1 MSRANEGIIKLVF
14 LWLIGKGMKYNFPE
28 EFLWGTST
36 SALQI
41 ESASAEGSCHDWK
54 GLIAKDGTVLNE
66 TINHQC
72 HRSYDADIIASLG
85 NAYRGGFDWS
95 RLQKGPKEKLEKEV
109 VDEYRDFYGRL
120 KEKGMHLMLVLHH
133 FANPQWFVEGG
144 SWTSNQAPDIFNDY
158 VKKMAESF
166 GDLAN
171 TWNTINEPSAIAV
184 EGYLRGEFPPRKKNP
199 VAAYRV
205 FNTLSKAH
213 KLAYKSLK
221 EICPDAPVGISNNTM
236 SFHDENI
243 LGIIP
248 ARIVDKL
255 LIDSVEDHFTDS
267 DFIGF
272 SYYGRVSFDPFPLI
286 ETDAP
291 GKLDRKKREHDKMWE
306 FYPQGIKD
314 VAMRYNEKY
323 GKPIIVTENGC
334 CTDDD
339 IQRVRSISEHLKYLH
354 EAIHQGANI
363 LGYFHWSAFDNFEL
377 HLGRSFRFGLVGIDY
392 NSPELRRIP
401 KPSAIYY
408 SQISKNN
415 GLD

>member
-1 MSRANEGIIKLVF
+1 
-14 LWLIGKGMKYNFPE
+14 MKYNFPE
-28 EFLWGTST
+28 NFLWGTAT
-36 SALQI
+36 SAFQI

-54 GLIAKDGTVLNE
+54 GLRARDGSVLDE
-66 TINHQC
+66 TINHQF
-72 HRSYDADIIASLG
+72 HRLADADIIASLG

-95 RLQKGPKEKLEKEV
+95 RLQKGPKAELERKV

-133 FANPQWFVEGG
+133 FANPQWFAEGG
-144 SWTSNQAPDIFNDY
+144 SWDSSQAPEIFVDY

-166 GDLAN
+166 GDLAD
-171 TWNTINEPSAIAV
+171 TWNTINEPSAIASM
-184 EGYLRGEFPPRKKNP
+184 GYLLGQWPPRKRSLI
-199 VAAYRV
+199 AALRV
-205 FNTLSKAH
+205 FRNLSKAH
-213 KLAYKSLK
+213 RLAYRSLK
-221 EICPDAPVGISNNTM
+221 EICPDTPVGISNNTM
-236 SFHDENI
+236 SFHHENI
-243 LGIIP
+243 LGVIP
-248 ARIVDKL
+248 AAFADKL
-255 LIDSVEDHFTDS
+255 YINITEDQFSDS

-272 SYYGRVSFDPFPLI
+272 SYYGRISFDPFPLS
-286 ETDAP
+286 EMDAP

-314 VAMRYNEKY
+314 VAMRYHEKY

-339 IQRVRSISEHLKYLH
+339 IQRVRSISEHLKHLH
-354 EAIHQGANI
+354 GAIQQGADI
-363 LGYFHWSAFDNFEL
+363 KGYFHWSAFDNFEL
-377 HLGRSFRFGLVGIDY
+377 HLGRSFRFGLVGVDY
-392 NSPELRRIP
+392 NTPELKRTP

>member
-1 MSRANEGIIKLVF
+1 
-14 LWLIGKGMKYNFPE
+14 MKYNFPE
-28 EFLWGTST
+28 KFLWGTST

-54 GLIAKDGTVLNE
+54 GLRARDGSVLDE
-66 TINHQC
+66 AINHQC
-72 HRSYDADIIASLG
+72 QRAHDADIITSLG

-95 RLQKGPKEKLEKEV
+95 RLQKGPKAELEAKV
-109 VDEYRDFYGRL
+109 VNEYRDFYGRL

-144 SWTSNQAPDIFNDY
+144 SWTSSQAPGIFDDY

-166 GDLAN
+166 GDLAD
-171 TWNTINEPSAIAV
+171 TWNTINEPSGLASM
-184 EGYLRGEFPPRKKNP
+184 GYLLGQFPPRKKNP
-199 VAAYRV
+199 ITAYRA
-205 FNTLSKAH
+205 FRGLSKAH
-213 KLAYKSLK
+213 KLAYRSLK
-221 EICPDAPVGISNNTM
+221 GICPDAPVGISNVTM
-236 SFHDENI
+236 SFHHENM
-243 LGIIP
+243 LGVIP
-248 ARIVDKL
+248 AKIAGKL
-255 LIDSVEDHFTDS
+255 LVDSAEGILSDS

-272 SYYGRVSFDPFPLI
+272 SYYGRVSFDPFPLT

-314 VAMRYNEKY
+314 AAMRYHEKY

-339 IQRVRSISEHLKYLH
+339 TQRIRSIGEHLKHLH
-354 EAIHQGANI
+354 GAIQQGADI
-363 LGYFHWSAFDNFEL
+363 RGYFHWSAFDNFEL
-377 HLGRSFRFGLVGIDY
+377 HLGRSYRFGLVGIDY
-392 NSPELRRIP
+392 DTPELKRTP